1 MKKNLSLIISFIGIV
16 SIAGGI
22 LLIKTLENPNDFI
35 LTLSYICIG
44 CWLWYFRAWY
54 GEFCYYKNNSKQ
66 SRNKKNKWILFVK
79 MKEIS
84 LYLIVQKRDLVTG
97 LFVMAEDKGLY
108 KRSIP

>member
-44 CWLWYFRAWY
+44 VGCGIF
-54 GEFCYYKNNSKQ
+54 GHGMGNFVTIKTIQNNPEIKKQ
-66 SRNKKNKWILFVK
+66 MDIVRKDERNIA
-79 MKEIS
+79 IS
-84 LYLIVQKRDLVTG
+84 IVQKLKP
-97 LFVMAEDKGLY
+97 M
-108 KRSIP
+108 I